1 MNIPRSSI
9 CTRKVRMSHICKSE
23 VLHFL
28 VEQAGLKCGRGIGD
42 YERVDR
48 DLNVSPV
55 FYHASF
61 PYRLFLSDK
70 RLFSKN
76 SRSWGWCARA
86 GRKPRD
92 KAIKCDKRRPPRA
105 NALALCRNLKLVR
118 RAKERAETSP
128 SHPAGQP
135 CSTTTKSDISI

>member
-1 MNIPRSSI
+1 
-9 CTRKVRMSHICKSE
+9 MSHICKSE

-28 VEQAGLKCGRGIGD
+28 VEHAGLECGRGIGD

-61 PYRLFLSDK
+61 PYRLLLSDK
-70 RLFSKN
+70 RLFSKTVAV
-76 SRSWGWCARA
+76 GGGARA

-92 KAIKCDKRRPPRA
+92 QAIKCDKR
-105 NALALCRNLKLVR
+105 
-118 RAKERAETSP
+118 
-128 SHPAGQP
+128 
-135 CSTTTKSDISI
+135 